1 MESYPFTLK
10 KLNYQYDAIEPA
22 VSAKTM
28 KIHHQK
34 HHKSYIDKLNETV
47 KNSNFLK
54 ELPIDQLI
62 SKVTLEKVNEETAE
76 KLRNFGGGHFNHI
89 MFFDFLSN
97 SGSKPEKMLHD
108 LIKRDFGDFKTFED
122 AFKQKSNEH
131 FGSGWCWLVLSKDKL
146 KIQTTKNQDNPI
158 NFEKCTPIAGIDI
171 WEHAYYL
178 DYQNRKKDYI
188 EEVFKKIDWK
198 KADNKILENEYV
210 K

>member
-62 SKVTLEKVNEETAE
+62 S
-76 KLRNFGGGHFNHI
+76 
-89 MFFDFLSN
+89 
-97 SGSKPEKMLHD
+97 
-108 LIKRDFGDFKTFED
+108 
-122 AFKQKSNEH
+122 
-131 FGSGWCWLVLSKDKL
+131 
-146 KIQTTKNQDNPI
+146 
-158 NFEKCTPIAGIDI
+158 
-171 WEHAYYL
+171 
-178 DYQNRKKDYI
+178 
-188 EEVFKKIDWK
+188 
-198 KADNKILENEYV
+198 
-210 K
+210 